1 MRINQFVAQKLG
13 LPADRVVHN
22 IEKYGN
28 TTAATIPIGLSEAF
42 AEGKLGA
49 GKNILLAA
57 FGSGYTWGGA
67 VLRF

>member
-1 MRINQFVAQKLG
+1 M
-13 LPADRVVHN
+13 
-22 IEKYGN
+22 
-28 TTAATIPIGLSEAF
+28 PIGLSEAF
-42 AEGKLGA
+42 AEGKLGE